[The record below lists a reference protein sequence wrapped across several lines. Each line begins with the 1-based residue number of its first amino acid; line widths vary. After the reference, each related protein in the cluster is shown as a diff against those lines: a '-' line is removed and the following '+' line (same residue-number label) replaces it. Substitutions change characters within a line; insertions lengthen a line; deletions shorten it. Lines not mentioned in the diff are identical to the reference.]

1 MRKILYF
8 AVIHMIGKNGVM
20 HEYYERLTGR
30 GTLRMR
36 ALVAAMRKL
45 LRIIHAMMRD
55 NRNYIGQYE
64 APKRRVIKKA
74 A

>member
-1 MRKILYF
+1 
-8 AVIHMIGKNGVM
+8 M

-36 ALVAAMRKL
+36 ALVAVMRKL
-45 LRIIHAMMRD
+45 LGIIHAMMRD
-55 NRNYIGQYE
+55 NRDYVGQHE